1 MSFFMATAKL
11 GVTANGRPSRM
22 ATMMMVTATLKK
34 LSTKSASSIP
44 HVSSQQSAEGICLGV
59 QKQIHVHDEGE
70 HGHRKPKL
78 ANDGGDAIEIDLQ
91 RCLVLAGVARRV
103 HEVPARDTRV
113 TNMIIRSYE
122 YIVVFLFLFLCRK
135 GTTPERNRDNRG
147 MQKEGLVAR
156 IVDVPPGSRRHHA
169 KAHAHL
175 GPHQGLCAS
184 ISRRGGEDVA
194 GDGQLGDARRVNN
207 GHKTGMLVE
216 IIRLGG

>member
-1 MSFFMATAKL
+1 
-11 GVTANGRPSRM
+11 
-22 ATMMMVTATLKK
+22 
-34 LSTKSASSIP
+34 
-44 HVSSQQSAEGICLGV
+44 
-59 QKQIHVHDEGE
+59 
-70 HGHRKPKL
+70 
-78 ANDGGDAIEIDLQ
+78 
-91 RCLVLAGVARRV
+91 VARCV
-103 HEVPARDTRV
+103 HEVPDRDTRD
-113 TNMIIRSYE
+113 TIMIIRSYG
-122 YIVVFLFLFLCRK
+122 YIVVFLFLFLRRK

-207 GHKTGMLVE
+207 GHKTGILVE
-216 IIRLGG
+216 IL